1 MEQIYDVAVL
11 GGGPGGYTAALYCA
25 RAGLSTVV
33 LEKLSPGGQ
42 MATTSN
48 VENYPGFAE
57 GVDGFD
63 LAMQMKDGAERFGVE
78 TLFADAT
85 AVALEGGVKTITTS
99 SGERRARTV
108 ILATGADPRPLGV
121 PHEDE
126 LRGRGVAYCAT
137 CDGMLYRG
145 KTVVVVGGGNSA
157 AEDALFLSR
166 VCKKVYLVHRGA
178 VLTASKSYWTA
189 LQKAENVEFIWNSR
203 VVELLYGSVVT
214 GVVLEGVESGN
225 RSELACDGVFIAVG
239 RIPNTGLFHG
249 VLEMDAAGYLIADET
264 TRTALPGVFAV
275 GDEAPAAD
283 HHSGGGRR
291 CGLQICRSLSGR
303 TGGLKKTKTGAATKS
318 GRACFGFGGRPTGR
332 TGPPGR
338 RRRLRPS
345 FLQRPKRFAEH
356 PLRRSIWR
364 RRR

>member
-249 VLEMDAAGYLIADET
+249 VGYLIADET

-275 GDEAPAAD
+275 GDVRTKPLRQIITAAAD
-283 HHSGGGRR
+283 
-291 CGLQICRSLSGR
+291 
-303 TGGLKKTKTGAATKS
+303 GAVASKY
-318 GRACFGFGGRPTGR
+318 
-332 TGPPGR
+332 
-338 RRRLRPS
+338 
-345 FLQRPKRFAEH
+345 AEAY
-356 PLRRSIWR
+356 LAEQED
-364 RRR
+364 